1 MSILRISG
9 KNGEKT
15 AVIHPFSGNE
25 NLAITCCGY
34 TSPEDTLHIK
44 RKHADICAFQYIKS
58 GCGYLKINGK
68 TIKSKAGDVIINHLG
83 DDHEYWS
90 DKNDPWSK
98 LWLNV
103 RGTLVSELLRIYQ
116 LENVTYIP
124 AVPQLENV
132 FADCI
137 DNLLANHDDVVE
149 ETAVSLHRII
159 YNINKAL
166 YFTDRKPDAA
176 MEQLRSRLNQEVV
189 SGRTFSEIAGDF
201 PLSGSQLCRRFKKE
215 YGCTP
220 YAWLLNCRLKLAQT
234 MLLNSSV
241 PISEIA
247 VRCGFK
253 SQYYFSSLFKRK
265 FKCSPRSYRTTPSS
279 DKHQLD

>member
-15 AVIHPFSGNE
+15 AVIHPFCGNE
-25 NLAITCCGY
+25 KLAITCCGY
-34 TSPEDTLHIK
+34 TSSEDTLHIK
-44 RKHADICAFQYIKS
+44 RKRSAVCAFQYIKS
-58 GCGYLKINGK
+58 GCGYLKIDGK
-68 TIKSKAGDVIINHLG
+68 IIKSRSGDVIINHLG

-103 RGTLVSELLRIYQ
+103 QGALVAELLRIYQ
-116 LENVTYIP
+116 LEKVTYIP
-124 AVPQLENV
+124 AVPQLEKV
-132 FADCI
+132 FSECI
-137 DNLLANHDDVVE
+137 DALLANHGDVVE

-166 YFTDRKPDAA
+166 YYSGSQYDSTV
-176 MEQLRSRLNQEVV
+176 EQLRLRLNQEVV

-201 PLSGSQLCRRFKKE
+201 SLSGSQLSRRFKKE
-215 YGCTP
+215 FGCTP
-220 YAWLLNCRLKLAQT
+220 YAWLLNCRLELAKT

-241 PISEIA
+241 PISEVA
-247 VRCGFK
+247 EKCGFK

-265 FKCSPRSYRTTPSS
+265 FKCSPRTYRTTSGSEKTP
-279 DKHQLD
+279 